1 MIDCE
6 LCQTDGGELLYR
18 TEQWRVV
25 LVDEA
30 NYPGFC
36 RVIWNQHVAELTD
49 LPPLAR
55 QAMMQTVCKVETVL
69 REALRPHKIN
79 LASLGNMV
87 PHLHWHVIPRFVD
100 DVHFPQPIWGQP
112 QRAADPA
119 QLAERRAR
127 LPLLREVLVKALS
140 NPALANPASAS

>member
-25 LVDEA
+25 LIDDA

-36 RVIWNQHVAELTD
+36 RVIWNEHVGELTD
-49 LPPLAR
+49 LTPLEL
-55 QAMMQTVCKVETVL
+55 QALMQTVCKVETVL
-69 REALRPHKIN
+69 REVLRPHKIN

-87 PHLHWHVIPRFVD
+87 PHLHWHLIPRFVD

-112 QRAADPA
+112 QREPNQA

-127 LPLLREVLVKALS
+127 LPLLREALLKAL
-140 NPALANPASAS
+140 ASPSHNQPTN